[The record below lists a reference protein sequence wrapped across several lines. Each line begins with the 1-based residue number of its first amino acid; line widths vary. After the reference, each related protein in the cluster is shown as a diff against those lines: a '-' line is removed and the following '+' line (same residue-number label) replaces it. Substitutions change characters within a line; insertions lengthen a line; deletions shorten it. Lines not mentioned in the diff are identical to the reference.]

1 VLYEFY
7 LREKCEQNTSA
18 DPVAVADPAE
28 AELRHPTNAVHV
40 CKKQS
45 LGTIG
50 LSANNNDHASKHTN
64 GTCQ

>member
-1 VLYEFY
+1 MLYEFY

-28 AELRHPTNAVHV
+28 AELRHPTHAVHF
-40 CKKQS
+40 CKKQL

-50 LSANNNDHASKHTN
+50 
-64 GTCQ
+64 